1 MSYRLGIDVGGTF
14 TDFVL
19 VDDEGRIA
27 EAKTPSTRANPAE
40 AIERGLRELAVKVER
55 PLAALLAECHLLIH
69 GTTIALNTLIQQTG
83 AKTGLICTEG
93 FRDTLEIRLGYRD
106 HRYDFRYPPP
116 PILVPRF
123 LRLPVRER
131 IDKNGNV
138 VVPLDEDDV
147 RRAAAV
153 FRREGVEAV
162 AVCLLWSFFN
172 PSHERRIGEIVH
184 EEMPDAYVSL
194 SVDVAPQIREY
205 DRVSTTALNAYVG
218 PRLTRY
224 LRHTEDF
231 LRQLG
236 YIGEI
241 RYIQSNGGIAAGS
254 AIETRA
260 VLALNSGPA
269 AAPAAGRFYGR
280 QLGEENLIT
289 IDMGGTSFDACLIE
303 HGVPDMRGA
312 ADVHRYRIAAPMI
325 NINTIGAGGGSIAW
339 LDHGIPRVGP
349 ESAEADPGPA
359 CYDRGGTR
367 PTVTDADVVLGY
379 LNPVALLGG
388 RFPIDRQRAYDAIET
403 AIARPLGIPVP
414 QAALGIFE
422 IVNRSMANAIA
433 EISLERGFD
442 PREFVLVAA
451 GGQGAVHAGELAREL
466 EIPTVIVPKLASTF
480 CAFGALV
487 TDLRHDYK
495 QSFTA
500 RLSEVDPERLEQIFQ
515 EMETVGYADL
525 LAEGVACDDAEI
537 SRGLEMRYVGQ
548 IFEVPVDVTGLE
560 MVPRSVAEILERLH
574 RQHEKEYTYRHPSGL
589 GEIINATVTCVG
601 KLPPLRGG
609 ASDGSRVRGD
619 AFVAERPM
627 LFRQFGEYR
636 SVPVYHGSRL
646 SPGDVVSGPA
656 VVEETN
662 TTVVVFPGFDLE
674 LTPMNAYVM
683 RLREAR
689 PGRGEAKGAQQ

>member
-19 VDDEGRIA
+19 VDDSGRIT
-27 EAKTPSTRANPAE
+27 EAKTPSTRANPSE
-40 AIERGLRELAVKVER
+40 AIERGLVELAEKIDR
-55 PLAALLAECHLLIH
+55 PLDALLAECHLLIH

-93 FRDTLEIRLGYRD
+93 FRDTLEIRLGYRE
-106 HRYDFRYPPP
+106 HRYDFRHPPP
-116 PILVPRF
+116 PMLVPRA

-131 IDKNGNV
+131 IDKHGRV
-138 VVPLDEDDV
+138 VVPLVEEDVAGAVD
-147 RRAAAV
+147 V
-153 FRREGVEAV
+153 FRSEDIEAV
-162 AVCLLWSFFN
+162 AVCLLWSFYN
-172 PSHERRIGEIVH
+172 PIHERRIGEIVR
-184 EEMPDAYVSL
+184 EALPDAYLSL

-224 LRHTEDF
+224 LQQTEAF
-231 LRQLG
+231 LRSLG
-236 YIGEI
+236 YTGEI

-254 AIETRA
+254 VIQTRA

-269 AAPAAGRFYGR
+269 AAPAAGLFFGR
-280 QLGEENLIT
+280 QLGEDNLIT
-289 IDMGGTSFDACLIE
+289 VDMGGTSFDACLIE
-303 HGVPDMRGA
+303 HGAPDMKGT
-312 ADVHRYRIAAPMI
+312 ADVHRYRLAAPMI

-349 ESAEADPGPA
+349 ESAEAVPGPA
-359 CYDRGGTR
+359 CYRRGGTR

-379 LNPVALLGG
+379 LNPIALLGG
-388 RFPIDRQRAYDAIET
+388 KFPIDHNLAHQAIEESV
-403 AIARPLGIPVP
+403 AAPLGISVP

-422 IVNRSMANAIA
+422 IVNRNMAHAIA
-433 EISLERGFD
+433 EVSLERGFD

-466 EIPTVIVPKLASTF
+466 GIPVVVVPKMASTF

-495 QSFTA
+495 RSFA
-500 RLSEVDPERLEQIFQ
+500 ERLSELDPERLKQVFR
-515 EMETVGYADL
+515 EMEEAGFNDL
-525 LAEGVACDDAEI
+525 AREGVGHEDALI

-548 IFEVPVDVTGLE
+548 IFEVLVDVTDLP
-560 MVPRSVAEILERLH
+560 MQPDVTPEILERLH
-574 RQHEKEYTYRHPSGL
+574 RQHEKEYTYRHEAGL

-601 KLPPLRGG
+601 RLPAIRSTPGQTCEECE
-609 ASDGSRVRGD
+609 D
-619 AFVAERPM
+619 ALVGERPM
-627 LFRQFGEYR
+627 LFRQFDEYR
-636 SVPVYHGSRL
+636 GTPVYDGARL
-646 SPGDVVSGPA
+646 TPGAVVRGPA
-656 VVEETN
+656 VVEEVN

-674 LTPMNAYVM
+674 LTGLNAYLM
-683 RLREAR
+683 RMREAD
-689 PGRGEAKGAQQ
+689 PTVGIEEGVSK